1 LQDGLGCTR
10 ILRKLE
16 LLTLLSPTDRNVFVQ
31 MFELQRE
38 RLTPFQDGLD
48 NIRREEGTG
57 SRNVAAVFA
66 KTLREKVVINEHG
79 QRKTITKLEAAVK
92 QFVNKA
98 AGGDL
103 RALQMLVNLSR
114 EAETR
119 ELSPP
124 ERSIIAEVDQRVMEG
139 IVRRFQ
145 PANQIEGEA
154 NDKPERE

>member
-1 LQDGLGCTR
+1 MTRNADVGYGRPPQDTR
-10 ILRKLE
+10 FKKGASGNPKGRPK
-16 LLTLLSPTDRNVFVQ
+16 
-31 MFELQRE
+31 
-38 RLTPFQDGLD
+38 
-48 NIRREEGTG
+48 G

-79 QRKTITKLEAAVK
+79 KRKAITKLEAAIK

-114 EAETR
+114 EAEAR
-119 ELSPP
+119 ELSSP
-124 ERSIIAEVDQRVMEG
+124 ERSIIAEFDQRVIEG

-145 PANQIEGEA
+145 PATQIEGEEA
-154 NDKPERE
+154 NERPECE

>member
-1 LQDGLGCTR
+1 MSGNSSVGYGMPPKDTR
-10 ILRKLE
+10 FKKGASGNPKGRPK
-16 LLTLLSPTDRNVFVQ
+16 
-31 MFELQRE
+31 
-38 RLTPFQDGLD
+38 
-48 NIRREEGTG
+48 GT
-57 SRNVAAVFA
+57 RNVAAVFA

-79 QRKTITKLEAAVK
+79 QRKTITKLEAAIK

-124 ERSIIAEVDQRVMEG
+124 ERSVIAEIDQRIMEG

-145 PANQIEGEA
+145 PANQIEGEEA
-154 NDKPERE
+154 NAEPECE

>member
-1 LQDGLGCTR
+1 MNRNADVGYGRPPQDTR
-10 ILRKLE
+10 FKKGASGNPKGRPK
-16 LLTLLSPTDRNVFVQ
+16 
-31 MFELQRE
+31 
-38 RLTPFQDGLD
+38 
-48 NIRREEGTG
+48 G

>member
-1 LQDGLGCTR
+1 MRSSSDVGYGKPPKNTR
-10 ILRKLE
+10 FTKGVSGNPHGRPK
-16 LLTLLSPTDRNVFVQ
+16 
-31 MFELQRE
+31 
-38 RLTPFQDGLD
+38 
-48 NIRREEGTG
+48 G

-79 QRKTITKLEAAVK
+79 QRKTITKLEAAIK

-119 ELSPP
+119 DLSSP
-124 ERSIIAEVDQRVMEG
+124 ERSIFAEFDQRIMEG

-145 PANQIEGEA
+145 PANQTDGEEA
-154 NDKPERE
+154 DEKP

>member
-1 LQDGLGCTR
+1 MPDNSKPRELESDEYHSPGSASPVGYGKPPDNTR
-10 ILRKLE
+10 FKKGVSGNPKGRPK
-16 LLTLLSPTDRNVFVQ
+16 
-31 MFELQRE
+31 
-38 RLTPFQDGLD
+38 
-48 NIRREEGTG
+48 G
-57 SRNVAAVFA
+57 SRNVASVFA

-79 QRKTITKLEAAVK
+79 QRKTITKLEAAIK

-124 ERSIIAEVDQRVMEG
+124 ERSIIAEVDQRIMEG

-145 PANQIEGEA
+145 PANLIEGEEA
-154 NDKPERE
+154 NDKPECE

>member
-1 LQDGLGCTR
+1 MSGTSDVGYGRPPKDTR
-10 ILRKLE
+10 FKGGISGNPQGRPK
-16 LLTLLSPTDRNVFVQ
+16 D
-31 MFELQRE
+31 
-38 RLTPFQDGLD
+38 
-48 NIRREEGTG
+48 

-103 RALQMLVNLSR
+103 RALQLLVNLSR

-119 ELSPP
+119 ELSSPA
-124 ERSIIAEVDQRVMEG
+124 RSIIAEVDQRIMDG
-139 IVRRFQ
+139 ILKRFQ
-145 PANQIEGEA
+145 PASLIEGEESNA
-154 NDKPERE
+154 KPNRE

>member
-1 LQDGLGCTR
+1 MRSSSDVGYGKPPKNTR
-10 ILRKLE
+10 FTKGVSGNPHGRPK
-16 LLTLLSPTDRNVFVQ
+16 
-31 MFELQRE
+31 
-38 RLTPFQDGLD
+38 
-48 NIRREEGTG
+48 G

-79 QRKTITKLEAAVK
+79 QRKTITKLEAAIK

-114 EAETR
+114 EAETKD
-119 ELSPP
+119 LSSP
-124 ERSIIAEVDQRVMEG
+124 ERSIFAEFDQRIMEG

-145 PANQIEGEA
+145 PANQTEGEEA
-154 NDKPERE
+154 DEKP